1 MHTVFDWPVCVFFVA
16 GCFGVFMSERV
27 FLQSVDPWK
36 IEESGMTGWSAW
48 YSNNYRD
55 GDNGFKPTKS
65 GIVDDLAKSL
75 LGKLPCLANV
85 SFSSRPG
92 AGNKATLVITSVE
105 IVAPVD
111 FPAFLNAPTPKKPA
125 A

>member
-1 MHTVFDWPVCVFFVA
+1 MRFLYA
-16 GCFGVFMSERV
+16 GRFGAFMSERV

-36 IEESGMTGWSAW
+36 IEESGLTGWSAW

-111 FPAFLNAPTPKKPA
+111 FPAFLNASTPKKPSA
-125 A
+125 